1 MDTSVLIVGA
11 GPVGLT
17 LSLVLARSGID
28 CMVVERNSS
37 TTQHPKMDITNG
49 RSMEIFRALGVA
61 DEINAAAVPQD
72 ICHDV
77 SWVSSLSGHEIYRFA
92 YPGPAE
98 AREQY
103 RRLNDGTQ
111 PMEPAIRISQIV
123 VEPLLRDAAMRSPH
137 VTVCYGREFVE
148 LEQDDEGVSAR
159 VDHAE
164 TGERETIRA
173 RFLAG
178 CDGGNSRVRRNIG
191 IGLSGEAGI
200 RSRYSVHFR
209 SADRQILEPWG
220 PAWHYQ
226 SPVHGTLVSQDGDE
240 HFTLH
245 SYLGDGET
253 PETVNPYDK
262 VRAFVGRDF
271 HFELLKAVD
280 WENNLLVAD
289 RYRYRRVLL
298 AGDSAHQY
306 IPTGGYGMNTGVG
319 DAFDLGWKLAAII
332 NGWGGEKLLDGVE
345 EERRPVAIRN
355 RDGAKRHAEAR
366 LAVGAIWPED
376 VDRAG
381 PEGDVLRARLAR
393 RVREIGNAEN
403 ESLGIELGY
412 SYAGSALV
420 CGAPDDRHQDD
431 PLSYVPT
438 TTPGYRPPAVYLA
451 NRVPIFDL
459 FGPAFTLLQ
468 FAPDEVDASAVRT
481 AADSLDLPLKVVSLR
496 DAHARSLYGYDLVL
510 LRPDHHVAWRSQE
523 VSDDIGEILRTVSG
537 NGTGGPERER
547 RPSEE
552 MRVRS

>member
-17 LSLVLARSGID
+17 LSLALARFGID

-61 DEINAAAVPQD
+61 DEINAAAVPQH
-72 ICHDV
+72 IRHDV
-77 SWVSSLSGHEIYRFA
+77 SWVSSLSGHEIHRFA

-98 AREQY
+98 ARERY
-103 RRLNDGTQ
+103 RLLNDGTQ

-123 VEPLLRDAAMRSPH
+123 VEPLLRDAAMRSPR
-137 VTVCYGREFVE
+137 VAVRYGREFVE
-148 LEQDDEGVSAR
+148 LEQDGEGVSAR
-159 VDHAE
+159 IDNAE
-164 TGERETIRA
+164 TGRRETVRA
-173 RFLAG
+173 RYLAG
-178 CDGGNSRVRRNIG
+178 CDGGNSRVRGNVG

-200 RSRYSVHFR
+200 RTRYSVHFR
-209 SADRQILEPWG
+209 SADRQVLEPWG

-226 SPVHGTLVSQDGDE
+226 SPVHGTLVNQDGVE
-240 HFTLH
+240 RFTLH
-245 SYLGDGET
+245 SYLADGET

-271 HFELLKAVD
+271 HFELLKAVN
-280 WENNLLVAD
+280 WKNNLLVAD
-289 RYRYRRVLL
+289 RYRDDRVLL

-319 DAFDLGWKLAAII
+319 DAFDLGWKLAAVI
-332 NGWGGEKLLDGVE
+332 NGWGGEGLLDGVE
-345 EERRPVAIRN
+345 DERRPVAIRN
-355 RDGAKRHAEAR
+355 REGARRHADAR
-366 LAVGAIWPED
+366 LAVGAVWPKD
-376 VDRAG
+376 VDKAG
-381 PEGDVLRARLAR
+381 RQGDALRAELAE
-393 RVREIGNAEN
+393 RVRKIGNAEN

-420 CGAPDDRHQDD
+420 CGAADDRHQDD
-431 PLSYVPT
+431 PLRYVPT
-438 TTPGYRPPAVYLA
+438 TTPGYRPPAVHLA
-451 NRVPIFDL
+451 DGVPIFDL
-459 FGPAFTLLQ
+459 FGPGFTLLQ
-468 FAPDEVDASAVRT
+468 FAPDDVDAHAVRT
-481 AADSLDLPLKVVSLR
+481 AAGRLGLPLKMVALR

-510 LRPDHHVAWRSQE
+510 LRPDHHVAWRGQG
-523 VSDDIGEILRTVSG
+523 VSDDIGEILGTVSG

-552 MRVRS
+552 ASVRS